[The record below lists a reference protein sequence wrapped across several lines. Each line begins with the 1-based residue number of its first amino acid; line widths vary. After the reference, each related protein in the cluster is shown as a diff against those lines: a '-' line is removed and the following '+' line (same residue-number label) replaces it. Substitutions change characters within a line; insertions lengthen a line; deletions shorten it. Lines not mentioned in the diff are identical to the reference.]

1 VPDLNLV
8 IKEEQIYKILKN
20 ERPKKIALQA
30 PDGLLSYI
38 TELAKKIRKD
48 HGVDSVIILD
58 HTWGSCDLVNFDV
71 NRLGVD
77 LVLNIGHSLSTE
89 KLGRYTYFID
99 AEYMVDFN
107 PVLEKAI
114 KIIKERDY
122 KNIGVLT
129 ISNHK
134 SQLDSAIEILNKNG
148 LNAVKGIA
156 EGVLFDGQVFGCNFY
171 SARNVLNI
179 VDCFLFLGQSKFH
192 AIGINL
198 STRKPTYMVDPF
210 FNEVIDMKTESEIF
224 EKKAILSILKAKEA
238 ENFGIITSL
247 KEGQYFRIQAEEVR
261 NELEMLGKTV
271 YMFTLREI
279 TPDRLK
285 AVRNIDVFVE
295 TACPRISM
303 DNYDF
308 DRPLLSYQQALGLI
322 RILKGQELGDIFDY
336 SFWV

>member
-1 VPDLNLV
+1 MPEVNLI
-8 IKEEQIYKILKN
+8 IKEEQVHKILEN
-20 ERPKKIALQA
+20 ERPKRVALQA
-30 PDGLLSYI
+30 PDGLLSYVI
-38 TELAKKIRKD
+38 ELAKKIRD
-48 HGVDSVIILD
+48 NYGVDSVIILD

-77 LVLNIGHSLSTE
+77 LVFNIGHSLSTE

-99 AEYMVDFN
+99 AEYSVDFN
-107 PVLEKAI
+107 SVLEKAT
-114 KIIKERDY
+114 KIIKEKGY

-134 SQLDSAIEILNKNG
+134 SQLERVIEILNKNG
-148 LNAVKGIA
+148 LNAVKGVA

-171 SARNVLNI
+171 SARNVSNI

-224 EKKAILSILKAKEA
+224 EKRAILSILKAKDA
-238 ENFGIITSL
+238 QNFGIITSL
-247 KEGQYFRIQAEEVR
+247 KEGQYFRIQAEELR
-261 NELEMLGKTV
+261 NELQMLGRTV

-279 TPDRLK
+279 TPERLR
-285 AVRNIDVFVE
+285 AVRNIDAFIE
-295 TACPRISM
+295 TACPRISL

-322 RILKGQELGDIFDY
+322 RILKGQELGDIFDF